1 MNRPS
6 VFEYSDYRAFLR
18 EMFQYK
24 KETTPGYS
32 HRYFARMAGFASPN
46 FLKLVIDGQRSL
58 TSASISQVAKGFKLK
73 KPEREFFENLVYM
86 NQTEDLAEKDHYYRK
101 MIAIRPRDG
110 IKKIDQAQYDY
121 FSRWYL
127 PVIRELAMFGD
138 RSQTVEEI
146 AGRLDPPV
154 RVKDVETALDRLMQ
168 LGLIRKDAQGRWE
181 QTDTLL
187 STGSEVKS
195 VLIANFH
202 REMIRMA
209 DTAIERFPAAKR
221 DITALTLSIGKNR
234 LPELKQKIAEFRQ
247 EILKSFAEDAD
258 PDQVIQINIQVF
270 PVTRSDDKGD
280 RT

>member
-6 VFEYSDYRAFLR
+6 VFEYSDYRAFLKA
-18 EMFQYK
+18 MFQYR

-46 FLKLVIDGQRSL
+46 FLKLVIDAKRSL

-86 NQTEDLAEKDHYYRK
+86 NQSEDLAEKGHYYRK
-101 MIAIRPRDG
+101 MIALSPRGG

-127 PVIRELAMFGD
+127 PVIRELAVFGD
-138 RSQTVEEI
+138 RSQTAEQI
-146 AGRLDPPV
+146 AGRLNPPV
-154 RVKDVETALDRLMQ
+154 RVKEVENALDRLMQ

-181 QTDTLL
+181 QTSALL
-187 STGSEVKS
+187 STGPEVKS

-202 REMIRMA
+202 REMIRLA
-209 DTAIERFPAAKR
+209 DTAIERFPAEKR
-221 DITALTLSIGKNR
+221 DITALTLSIGKDR
-234 LPELKQKIAEFRQ
+234 LPELKEKIAEFRQ
-247 EILKSFAEDAD
+247 EILKNFAGDAE
-258 PDQVIQINIQVF
+258 PDQIIQINIQVF
-270 PVTRSDDKGD
+270 PVTRTTPKGD
-280 RT
+280 RK

>member
-6 VFEYSDYRAFLR
+6 VFEYSDYRAFLK
-18 EMFQYK
+18 EMFQYR

-32 HRYFARMAGFASPN
+32 HRYFARMAGFAAPN
-46 FLKLVIDGQRSL
+46 FLKLVIDGKRNL

-73 KPEREFFENLVYM
+73 KQEREFFENLVYM
-86 NQTEDLAEKDHYYRK
+86 NQAEDLAEKNHYYRK
-101 MIAIRPRDG
+101 MIAMTPKSG

-127 PVIRELAMFGD
+127 PVIRELVVFGD
-138 RSQTVEEI
+138 RSQTAEQI

-154 RVKDVETALDRLMQ
+154 RVKDVENAMDRLMQ
-168 LGLIRKDAQGRWE
+168 LGLIRKDDRGRWE
-181 QTDTLL
+181 QNEALL
-187 STGSEVKS
+187 RTEPEVKS

-202 REMIRMA
+202 REMIRLA

-221 DITALTLSIGKNR
+221 DITALTLSIDKDR
-234 LPELKQKIAEFRQ
+234 LPELKEKIAAFRQ
-247 EILKSFAEDAD
+247 EILENFAAD
-258 PDQVIQINIQVF
+258 PNPDQVIQINFQVF
-270 PVTRSDDKGD
+270 PVTRTNSKGD